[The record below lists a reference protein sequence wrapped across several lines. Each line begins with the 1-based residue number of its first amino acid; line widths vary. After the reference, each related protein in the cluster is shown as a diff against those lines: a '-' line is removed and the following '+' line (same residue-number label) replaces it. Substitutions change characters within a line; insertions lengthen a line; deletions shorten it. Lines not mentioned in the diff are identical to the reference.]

1 MGQYYTDA
9 IMRHYNIL
17 PVNTIRAANLSK
29 DALKRLWWMDW
40 YKSHGKNAE
49 GTCRHFG
56 ISKSVFYRWKN
67 RYKPYNLKTLEDD
80 KGNRRPHKVREMTT
94 PAWIQKKIYDIRS
107 ADREKSKYE
116 IQEELKREG
125 ILAGQTA
132 IQKVVNR
139 HPELLNTQHIKKLRS
154 HRKSSIARLRAS
166 REMREKYP
174 GALVQIDT
182 KHFYVLGIRF
192 YLFCAVDCKSR
203 YGYIWCYKSISSAA
217 GADFL
222 RRVISY
228 FPFEI
233 EAVQTDNGSEY
244 LLNFHKACQ
253 AEGLEHYFTF
263 PHTPKMNGRAERI
276 IQTAVYEYFNWQY
289 DLLPDLDLI
298 NKHCL
303 IFNSKY
309 NTKRFHQKLGY
320 KTPQEY
326 VKRQIFKKGE
336 QPFSI

>member
-1 MGQYYTDA
+1 
-9 IMRHYNIL
+9 MRHYNIL
-17 PVNTIRAANLSK
+17 PVNTVRIASLSK

-40 YKSHGKNAE
+40 YHTHGKNAE

-67 RYKPYNLKTLEDD
+67 RYRRFNLKTLEDD
-80 KGNRRPHKVREMTT
+80 KKNRRPHKVREMTT
-94 PAWIQKKIYDIRS
+94 PLWVQKKIYDIRLP
-107 ADREKSKYE
+107 DCEKSKYE
-116 IQEELKREG
+116 IQEELRREG
-125 ILAGQTA
+125 VIVGQTA
-132 IQKVVNR
+132 IQKVINR
-139 HPELLNTQHIKKLRS
+139 HPELLNTQHIKKLRA
-154 HRKSSIARLRAS
+154 HRRLAIARLRAS

-182 KHFYVLGIRF
+182 KHFYVLGMRF

-203 YGYIWCYKSISSAA
+203 YGFVYGYKTISSAS

-222 RRVISY
+222 QKVIDY
-228 FPFEI
+228 FPFKV

-253 AEGLEHYFTF
+253 TQGLIHYFSF

-276 IQTAVYEYFNWQY
+276 IQTIIYEYFNWQY
-289 DLLPDLDLI
+289 DLLPDLDEI
-298 NKHCL
+298 NKHCV
-303 IFNSKY
+303 IFNGKY

-326 VKRQIFKKGE
+326 VNLHPTQKGG

>member
-1 MGQYYTDA
+1 
-9 IMRHYNIL
+9 
-17 PVNTIRAANLSK
+17 
-29 DALKRLWWMDW
+29 MDW
-40 YKSHGKNAE
+40 YRSHGKNAE
-49 GTCRHFG
+49 ATCRHFG

-67 RYKPYNLKTLEDD
+67 RYNRYNLKTLEDD
-80 KGNRRPHKVREMTT
+80 KKTRRPKHLREMTT
-94 PAWIQKKIYDIRS
+94 PTWIQQKIYSIRY
-107 ADREKSKYE
+107 ADHEKSKYE
-116 IQEELKREG
+116 IQEELRRQG
-125 ILAGQTA
+125 VTVGRSA
-132 IQKVVNR
+132 IQKVINR
-139 HPELLNTQHIKKLRS
+139 HPELLNTQHIKKLKS
-154 HRKSSIARLRAS
+154 HRKLSIARLRAS

-203 YGYIWCYKSISSAA
+203 YGYIWCYRNISSAS

-222 RRVISY
+222 ERVVNY
-228 FPFEI
+228 FPFKV
-233 EAVQTDNGSEY
+233 EAIQTDNGSEY
-244 LLNFHKACQ
+244 LLNFHKTCQ
-253 AEGLEHYFTF
+253 EKGIMHYFTY

-276 IQTAVYEYFNWQY
+276 IKTAVYEYFNWQY
-289 DLLPDLDLI
+289 DLLPDINLI
-298 NKHCL
+298 NQHCV

-326 VKRQIFKKGE
+326 VNLYIFKKGE

>member
-1 MGQYYTDA
+1 
-9 IMRHYNIL
+9 MRHYNIL
-17 PVNTIRAANLSK
+17 PVNIIRTASLSK

-40 YKSHGKNAE
+40 YHTHDKNAE
-49 GTCRHFG
+49 RTCRHFG

-67 RYKPYNLKTLEDD
+67 RYKRFNLKTLEDD
-80 KGNRRPHKVREMTT
+80 KKNRRPHNVRQMTT
-94 PAWIQKKIYDIRS
+94 DPAILTRIYDIRL
-107 ADREKSKYE
+107 ADREKSKWE
-116 IQEELKREG
+116 IQEELRRQG
-125 ILAGQTA
+125 VTVGRSA
-132 IQKVVNR
+132 IQKVINR
-139 HPELLNTQHIKKLRS
+139 HPELLNTQHIKKQKQ
-154 HRKSSIARLRAS
+154 HRKLTIARLRAS

-203 YGYIWCYKSISSAA
+203 YGFVWCYKTITSASA
-217 GADFL
+217 ADFL
-222 RRVISY
+222 SRVMTY
-228 FPFEI
+228 FPFNI

-244 LLNFHKACQ
+244 LLNFHKTCNKL
-253 AEGLEHYFTF
+253 GLIHYFSF

-276 IQTAVYEYFNWQY
+276 IQTVIYEYFNWQY
-289 DLLPDLDLI
+289 DLLPDLDEI
-298 NKHCL
+298 NRHCL

-320 KTPQEY
+320 KTPAEY
-326 VKRQIFKKGE
+326 VILHQTWKGG

>member
-1 MGQYYTDA
+1 
-9 IMRHYNIL
+9 MRHYNIL
-17 PVNTIRAANLSK
+17 PKDLVRTASLSK

-40 YKSHGKNAE
+40 YQTHAKNAE
-49 GTCRHFG
+49 ATCRHFG

-67 RYKPYNLKTLEDD
+67 RYKRFNLKTLEDD
-80 KGNRRPHKVREMTT
+80 TSNRRPHSLRQMTT
-94 PAWIQKKIYDIRS
+94 DPAILKRIYDIRY
-107 ADREKSKYE
+107 ADLEKSKWE
-116 IQEELKREG
+116 IQEELRREG
-125 ILAGQTA
+125 VTVGRSA
-132 IQKVVNR
+132 IQKVINR
-139 HPELLNTQHIKKLRS
+139 HSELLNTQHIKKLRQ
-154 HRKSSIARLRAS
+154 HRKLTIARLRAS

-203 YGYIWCYKSISSAA
+203 YAYVYCYKTISSQS

-222 RRVISY
+222 RRVIDY
-228 FPFEI
+228 FPFKV
-233 EAVQTDNGSEY
+233 EAIQTDNGSEY
-244 LLNFHKACQ
+244 LLNFHKECTQ
-253 AEGLEHYFTF
+253 RGLIHYFSF

-289 DLLPDLDLI
+289 DLLPDIDEI
-298 NKHCL
+298 NKHCV

-326 VKRQIFKKGE
+326 VILHQTQKGGR
-336 QPFSI
+336 PFSI

>member
-1 MGQYYTDA
+1 MGRYYTDA

-17 PVNTIRAANLSK
+17 PVNIVRCASLSK
-29 DALKRLWWMDW
+29 DALRRLWWMDW
-40 YKSHGKNAE
+40 YQTHGQNAE
-49 GTCRHFG
+49 ATCRHFG

-80 KGNRRPHKVREMTT
+80 KKTRRPKHLREMTT
-94 PAWIQKKIYDIRS
+94 PAWIQKKIYDIRD
-107 ADREKSKYE
+107 ADHEMSKWE
-116 IQEELKREG
+116 IHEELRRQG
-125 ILAGQTA
+125 IVVAHNV
-132 IQKVVNR
+132 IQKVINR
-139 HPELLNTQHIKKLRS
+139 HPELSNTQHIKKLKS
-154 HRKSSIARLRAS
+154 HRKYVIARIRAS

-182 KHFYVLGIRF
+182 KHFYVLGTRF

-203 YGYIWCYKSISSAA
+203 YAYVWCYKTISSQS

-222 RRVISY
+222 ERVIAY
-228 FPFEI
+228 FPFKV
-233 EAVQTDNGSEY
+233 EAIQTDNGSEY
-244 LLNFHKACQ
+244 LLNFHKVCQ
-253 AEGLEHYFTF
+253 AKEIMHYFTY

-276 IQTAVYEYFNWQY
+276 IKTVVYEYFNWQY
-289 DLLPDLDLI
+289 DLLPDIDEI
-298 NKHCL
+298 NRHCAL
-303 IFNSKY
+303 FNSKY

-326 VKRQIFKKGE
+326 VILHKTQKGG